1 MAFSKLLTKKK
12 EEFRQN
18 HTTIVRDE
26 YKIEDLMN
34 VVRHLCQPGKRIL
47 LQDIFEEAKD
57 VNELITVFLATLE
70 LIKVQEVEALQEEP
84 FGDIILVGLKNE

>member
-1 MAFSKLLTKKK
+1 
-12 EEFRQN
+12 
-18 HTTIVRDE
+18 
-26 YKIEDLMN
+26 MN
-34 VVRHLCQPGKRIL
+34 VVRQLCQPGKRIL

-70 LIKVQEVEALQEEP
+70 LIKVQEVEARQEEP

>member
-1 MAFSKLLTKKK
+1 MK

-34 VVRHLCQPGKRIL
+34 VVRHLCQPVRESYYK
-47 LQDIFEEAKD
+47 DIFEEAKD
-57 VNELITVFLATLE
+57 VNELITVFLATFW
-70 LIKVQEVEALQEEP
+70 I
-84 FGDIILVGLKNE
+84 N

>member
-1 MAFSKLLTKKK
+1 MMMQNWSMIRPRLIFFLAFSKLLTKRKK
-12 EEFRQN
+12 NFGQN

-34 VVRHLCQPGKRIL
+34 EVRRLCQPGKRIL

-57 VNELITVFLATLE
+57 VNELITVFWQLWS
-70 LIKVQEVEALQEEP
+70 
-84 FGDIILVGLKNE
+84 